1 MVKSHALFAG
11 MMPRVKLAALFFIN
25 AAAMGMWSVSFG
37 NVLRTHG
44 FEDIIGAAYACSGVA
59 AFISPL
65 AVGALADQRVSPVR
79 LVRWL
84 AVAAAAALALTFF
97 AIEQSWSAWAVLAC
111 VQTQAICAAPI
122 FGLSTSIVMAALRD
136 PQREYG
142 PIRSLAT
149 LGWMVAGWVV
159 SFVLQADTSTTS
171 GFAAAA
177 TWLLTAVCTYALPE
191 TPPLEHRER
200 RDLFGLAA
208 LTLLTHRDHRVVFV
222 AAAVYNMAM
231 AAFYPFTP
239 IHLTELGVQHAT
251 AAMTLGQVS
260 EIVSMLGLAWLFTR
274 VRLKWIFLSGIAFAV
289 VRYGMCALDTRG
301 WLLAGIS
308 LHGFSFTLYFITAQ
322 IYLEQR
328 VDPRM
333 RARAQAL
340 LSVMIGGFGNLIG
353 YLGTGWWRH
362 ACMEGAATDWTRF
375 WWGMCAS
382 AAVVFV
388 CFAASY
394 RGRQADAPP

>member
-1 MVKSHALFAG
+1 

-25 AAAMGMWSVSFG
+25 AAAMGMWTVSFG
-37 NVLRTHG
+37 NVLRAHG
-44 FEDIIGAAYACSGVA
+44 FEAIIGAAYACSGVA

-84 AVAAAAALALTFF
+84 AVAAAASLSLTFT
-97 AIEQSWSAWAVLAC
+97 AIEKEWSPLAVLAC
-111 VQTQAICAAPI
+111 VQVQAICAAPI
-122 FGLSTSIVMAALRD
+122 FGLSTSIVLGALHD

-142 PIRSLAT
+142 PIRSMAT
-149 LGWMVAGWVV
+149 LGWMAAGWVV
-159 SFVLQADTSTTS
+159 SFVLHADTSTLS
-171 GFAAAA
+171 GYAAAG
-177 TWLLTAVCTYALPE
+177 TWLLTAACTYALPE
-191 TPPLEHRER
+191 TPPLEHQER
-200 RDLFGLAA
+200 RDLFGFSA
-208 LTLLTHRDHRVVFV
+208 LTLFANRDHRVVFI
-222 AAAVYNMAM
+222 AAAFYNMAM

-260 EIVSMLGLAWLFTR
+260 EIISMLGLAWLFTR

-289 VRYGMCALDTRG
+289 VRYAMCALDTRG
-301 WLLAGIS
+301 WLLAGVS
-308 LHGFSFTLYFITAQ
+308 LHGFSFTLFFITAQ

-340 LSVMIGGFGNLIG
+340 FSVMLGGFGNLLG
-353 YLGTGWWRH
+353 YLGTGWWRD
-362 ACMEGAATDWTRF
+362 ACMDGATTDWPRF
-375 WWGMCAS
+375 WWGMCAIS
-382 AAVVFV
+382 AVVFGW
-388 CFAASY
+388 FAVSY
-394 RGRQADAPP
+394 RGRQA

>member
-1 MVKSHALFAG
+1 
-11 MMPRVKLAALFFIN
+11 MMPRAKLAALFFIN

-65 AVGALADQRVSPVR
+65 AVGALADQRFSPVV

-84 AVAAAAALALTFF
+84 AVATAAALTLAFL
-97 AIEQSWSAWAVLAC
+97 AIEHHWGASAVLAC
-111 VQTQAICAAPI
+111 VQLQAICAAPI

-149 LGWMVAGWVV
+149 LGWMAAGWIV
-159 SFVLQADTSTTS
+159 SFILHADTSTTS
-171 GFAAAA
+171 GFAGAA
-177 TWLLTAVCTYALPE
+177 TWLLTAACTYALPE
-191 TPPLEHRER
+191 TPPLARKGP
-200 RDLFGLAA
+200 RDVFGLAA
-208 LTLLTHRDHRVVFV
+208 LTLFAHKDHRVVFI
-222 AAAVYNMAM
+222 AAAFYNMAM

-251 AAMTLGQVS
+251 AAMTLGQIS
-260 EIVSMLGLAWLFTR
+260 EIISMLGLAWLFTR

-289 VRYGMCALDTRG
+289 VRYAMCAMDTRG
-301 WLLAGIS
+301 WLLAGVS

-322 IYLEQR
+322 IYVEQR

-340 LSVMIGGFGNLIG
+340 FSVMLGGFGNLLG
-353 YLGTGWWRH
+353 YLGTGWWRD
-362 ACMEGAATDWTRF
+362 ACMEGATTDWPRF

-382 AAVVFV
+382 AAVVFAW
-388 CFAASY
+388 FAVSY
-394 RGRQADAPP
+394 RGRSAVREDSSS

>member
-1 MVKSHALFAG
+1 
-11 MMPRVKLAALFFIN
+11 MMPRTRLAALFFLN

-37 NVLRTHG
+37 NVLRAHG
-44 FEDIIGAAYACSGVA
+44 FEHIIGEAYACSGVA

-65 AVGALADQRVSPVR
+65 AIGALADQRVSPVR

-84 AVAAAAALALTFF
+84 ALATAAALTLTFV
-97 AIEQSWSAWAVLAC
+97 AIDERWSPWTVLAC
-111 VQTQAICAAPI
+111 VQVQAICAAPI
-122 FGLSTSIVMAALRD
+122 FGLSTSIVMAALHD
-136 PQREYG
+136 PQREFG

-149 LGWMVAGWVV
+149 LGWMAAGWVV
-159 SFVLQADTSTTS
+159 SFILDADTSTTS
-171 GFAAAA
+171 GFAGAA
-177 TWLLTAVCTYALPE
+177 TWLLTALCTFALPE
-191 TPPLEHRER
+191 TPPLERTEK

-208 LTLLTHRDHRVVFV
+208 LTLFTHRDHRVVFIT
-222 AAAVYNMAM
+222 AAVYNMAM

-239 IHLTELGVQHAT
+239 IHLTELGVRHST

-260 EIVSMLGLAWLFTR
+260 EIASMLGLAWLFLR

-289 VRYGMCALDTRG
+289 VRYAMCAMETRG
-301 WLLAGIS
+301 WLFAGIS

-328 VDPRM
+328 VDHRM

-340 LSVMIGGFGNLIG
+340 LSVMLSGFGNLLG
-353 YLGTGWWRH
+353 YLGTGWWRS
-362 ACMEGAATDWTRF
+362 ACMDGTTTDWPRF

-388 CFAASY
+388 AFAATY
-394 RGRQADAPP
+394 RGRQA

>member
-1 MVKSHALFAG
+1 MTS
-11 MMPRVKLAALFFIN
+11 RWKLAVLFFIN

-37 NVLRTHG
+37 NVLRAHG
-44 FEDIIGAAYACSGVA
+44 LEAIIGAAYACSGVA

-84 AVAAAAALALTFF
+84 AVAAAATLSLTFF
-97 AIEQSWSAWAVLAC
+97 AIEKGWNPWAVLAC
-111 VQTQAICAAPI
+111 VQVQAICAAPI

-142 PIRSLAT
+142 PLRSMAT
-149 LGWMVAGWVV
+149 VGWMAAGWVV
-159 SFVLQADTSTTS
+159 SFILQADTSTTS

-177 TWLLTAVCTYALPE
+177 TWLLTAACTYALPE
-191 TPPLEHRER
+191 TAPLEHKEP

-208 LTLLTHRDHRVVFV
+208 LTLFTNKDHRVVFIS
-222 AAAVYNMAM
+222 AAIYNMAM

-239 IHLTELGVQHAT
+239 IHLTELGVHHAT

-260 EIVSMLGLAWLFTR
+260 EIVSMLGLAWLFLR
-274 VRLKWIFLSGIAFAV
+274 VRLKWIFLSGIGFAV
-289 VRYGMCALDTRG
+289 VRYAMCALDTRG

-308 LHGFSFTLYFITAQ
+308 LHGFSYTLFFITAQ

-340 LSVMIGGFGNLIG
+340 LSVMLGGFGNLIG
-353 YLGTGWWRH
+353 YLGTGWWRST
-362 ACMEGAATDWTRF
+362 CMTGPATDWPRF
-375 WWGMCAS
+375 WWGMCAC
-382 AAVVFV
+382 AALVFV
-388 CFAASY
+388 GFAMSY
-394 RGRQADAPP
+394 RGRKA

>member
-1 MVKSHALFAG
+1 MTHR
-11 MMPRVKLAALFFIN
+11 PKLAALFFIN

-37 NVLRTHG
+37 NVLRAHG
-44 FEDIIGAAYACSGVA
+44 LEHIIGQAYACSGVA

-84 AVAAAAALALTFF
+84 AIATSACLALAFL
-97 AIEQSWSAWAVLAC
+97 AIEKGWGAAVVLAC
-111 VQTQAICAAPI
+111 VQAQAICAAPI
-122 FGLSTSIVMAALRD
+122 FGLSTSIVMGGLRD

-149 LGWMVAGWVV
+149 LGWMASGWVV
-159 SFVLQADTSTTS
+159 SFILEADTSTVS

-177 TWLLTAVCTYALPE
+177 TWLATAAFTYTLPE
-191 TPPLEHRER
+191 TPPLERKEP
-200 RDLFGLAA
+200 RDLFGFAA
-208 LTLLTHRDHRVVFV
+208 LTLFTHKDHRVVFIT
-222 AAAVYNMAM
+222 AALYNMAM

-239 IHLTELGVQHAT
+239 IHLTELGVRHAT
-251 AAMTLGQVS
+251 AAMTLGQIS
-260 EIVSMLGLAWLFTR
+260 EIGSMLGLAWLFTR

-289 VRYGMCALDTRG
+289 VRYAMCALDTRG
-301 WLLAGIS
+301 WLFAGIS
-308 LHGFSFTLYFITAQ
+308 LHGFSFTLFFITAQ

-340 LSVMIGGFGNLIG
+340 LQVMISGFGNLLG
-353 YLGTGWWRH
+353 YLGAGWWRRE
-362 ACMEGAATDWTRF
+362 CMDGAATHWPIF
-375 WWGMCAS
+375 WYGMSAFS
-382 AAVVFV
+382 AAVFGW
-388 CFAASY
+388 FALSY
-394 RGRQADAPP
+394 RGRKV

>member
-1 MVKSHALFAG
+1 MK
-11 MMPRVKLAALFFIN
+11 PRLRLAVLFFIN

-37 NVLRTHG
+37 NVLRAHG
-44 FEDIIGAAYACSGVA
+44 FEAIIGAAYACSGLA

-65 AVGALADQRVSPVR
+65 AVGALADQRISPVR

-84 AVAAAAALALTFF
+84 AVAAAGSLALTFY
-97 AIEQSWSAWAVLAC
+97 AIEQRWSAGAVLGC
-111 VQTQAICAAPI
+111 VQLQAICAAPI
-122 FGLSTSIVMAALRD
+122 FGLSTSVVMAALRD
-136 PQREYG
+136 PQREFG
-142 PIRSLAT
+142 PIRALAT
-149 LGWMVAGWVV
+149 LGWMVAGWIV
-159 SFVLQADTSTTS
+159 SYVLHADTSTLS
-171 GFAAAA
+171 GFAAAG
-177 TWLLTAVCTYALPE
+177 TWLLTAACTYALPE
-191 TPPLEHRER
+191 TAPLERQER

-208 LTLLTHRDHRVVFV
+208 LPLLAHKDHRVVFF
-222 AAAVYNMAM
+222 AGAFYNMAM

-239 IHLTELGVQHAT
+239 IHLTELGVGSAT

-260 EIVSMLGLAWLFTR
+260 EILSMLGLGWLFTR

-289 VRYGMCALDTRG
+289 LRYAMCALDTRG
-301 WLLAGIS
+301 WLFAGIS

-340 LSVMIGGFGNLIG
+340 LSVMVGGFGNLVG
-353 YLGTGWWRH
+353 YLGTGHWRTV
-362 ACMEGAATDWTRF
+362 CMTGTATDWPRF
-375 WWGMCAS
+375 WWGMSAC

-388 CFAASY
+388 WFAASY
-394 RGRQADAPP
+394 RGRGGESEGGK